1 MDKPLV
7 DYVRAVL
14 NLYLSLPDT
23 PDRPNRIDRLTAES
37 LYQRNVP
44 LFNVEAALALACAR
58 RACRDPGA
66 PPLNPIRSLR
76 YFLPVIDEIATLPAL
91 SPDYIHYCRSKINAL
106 SRRSTPPAD
115 P

>member
-1 MDKPLV
+1 VDKPLV

-14 NLYLSLPDT
+14 DLYQSLPQT
-23 PDRPNRIDRLTAES
+23 PGRSNSTDRLTADELYRRGVS
-37 LYQRNVP
+37 LSI
-44 LFNVEAALALACAR
+44 VETAMMLACSR

-76 YFLPVIDEIATLPAL
+76 YFLPVIEEIAALPSL
-91 SPDYIHYCRSKINAL
+91 SHDYIHYCRSKINAL